1 MGKIFRKTFIPWV
14 HLFPDQKNPV
24 QERLI
29 IFTRYP
35 EPGQTKTRLI
45 PSLGEE
51 GAARLQQQMTEH
63 LVARARWLAL
73 DRPVEIEVRFAGG
86 DAVIFKKWLGQGI
99 LYREQ
104 PEGDL
109 GRKMAESFRQ
119 AFRQG
124 AHRVV
129 LAGSDCPGITPS
141 ALAMA
146 FDVLREK
153 DAVFGPASDGGYYL
167 VGLRHDTPAIF
178 QDIEWGSDKVL
189 EDTFKRIEQE
199 GLSYRLMEQKQ
210 DIDRQEDLEVWEK
223 EKGEEV
229 ISVIIP
235 ALDEAGRIGETIQ
248 RALSG
253 ENVEVI
259 VVDGGSRDETRQ
271 IARQQGAVVL
281 KCSAHRGRQMNEGA
295 AASRGEI
302 LLFLHA
308 DTRLPVGFD
317 LTVRRCL
324 QERNVAA
331 GAFQFA
337 VSGNFSGKRLVEW
350 MVNLRSK
357 IFGMPYGD
365 QGLFLRRILF
375 NSMGGYPQLRIME
388 DYEMVRRL
396 KKKGRMRLLGCL
408 VETSGRRWRKLGL
421 LRTTFINQRLLLAY
435 RRGVSEQTLLKI
447 YRRNRYQKDD

>member
-1 MGKIFRKTFIPWV
+1 
-14 HLFPDQKNPV
+14 
-24 QERLI
+24 
-29 IFTRYP
+29 
-35 EPGQTKTRLI
+35 
-45 PSLGEE
+45 
-51 GAARLQQQMTEH
+51 
-63 LVARARWLAL
+63 
-73 DRPVEIEVRFAGG
+73 
-86 DAVIFKKWLGQGI
+86 
-99 LYREQ
+99 
-104 PEGDL
+104 
-109 GRKMAESFRQ
+109 
-119 AFRQG
+119 
-124 AHRVV
+124 
-129 LAGSDCPGITPS
+129 
-141 ALAMA
+141 
-146 FDVLREK
+146 
-153 DAVFGPASDGGYYL
+153 
-167 VGLRHDTPAIF
+167 
-178 QDIEWGSDKVL
+178 
-189 EDTFKRIEQE
+189 
-199 GLSYRLMEQKQ
+199 LSYRLMEQKQ
-210 DIDRQEDLEVWEK
+210 DIDRPEDLEVWEK